1 MSVPKIVKKQ
11 SFDIFVTKKE
21 EKTNGIEVF
30 FIASIHVSSG
40 FKNKMEET

>member
-1 MSVPKIVKKQ
+1 VSVQKKVKQ
-11 SFDIFVTKKE
+11 PSFDLFVTKKE
-21 EKTNGIEVF
+21 EKTNGIVVF